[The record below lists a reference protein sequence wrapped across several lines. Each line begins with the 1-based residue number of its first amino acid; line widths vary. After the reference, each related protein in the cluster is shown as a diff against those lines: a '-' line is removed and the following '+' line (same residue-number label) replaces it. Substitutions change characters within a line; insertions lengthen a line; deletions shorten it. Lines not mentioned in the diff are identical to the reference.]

1 MLIIKKIVEYRV
13 HFSKNEEKKNEIET
27 AKTTN
32 IVD

>member
-1 MLIIKKIVEYRV
+1 MLIIKKNCGIPGTFFKKLRR
-13 HFSKNEEKKNEIET
+13 KNEIET